1 MGRSAVARSRRYL
14 RSGSDLLGSG
24 AESKGDLVKVRLLA
38 TVAALVLSLVVG
50 CHFASRN
57 PPSTKSLQVP
67 MKDVLT
73 QSEISQSI
81 TLAVGNTL
89 VVELGSNYTTPYRW
103 APDTTIGDSA
113 IIKQLSHEFVP
124 PSSDALGAPGT
135 EMWTFA
141 ALRPGGDHRRHL
153 VCQLRG
159 EGRQTGVHL
168 HPQRGRAISPCGGCG
183 YATATWRCRA

>member
-1 MGRSAVARSRRYL
+1 M
-14 RSGSDLLGSG
+14 
-24 AESKGDLVKVRLLA
+24 KVRLLA

-141 ALRPGGDHRRHL
+141 ALRPGVTTVG
-153 VCQLRG
+153 
-159 EGRQTGVHL
+159 T
-168 HPQRGRAISPCGGCG
+168 S
-183 YATATWRCRA
+183 YASFVEKDAKPACTYTLNVVVR